1 MKNVKNFVAIVFAI
15 VGLLLIVAEVNN
27 VFDNLLLFILVK
39 SLGFL
44 CLCITGYLYRVD
56 KSLNNEA

>member
-1 MKNVKNFVAIVFAI
+1 MKIKNFVAIVFAI

-27 VFDNLLLFILVK
+27 VFDNLLLFILIKV
-39 SLGFL
+39 LGFL
-44 CLCITGYLYRVD
+44 CLCITGCLYRVD